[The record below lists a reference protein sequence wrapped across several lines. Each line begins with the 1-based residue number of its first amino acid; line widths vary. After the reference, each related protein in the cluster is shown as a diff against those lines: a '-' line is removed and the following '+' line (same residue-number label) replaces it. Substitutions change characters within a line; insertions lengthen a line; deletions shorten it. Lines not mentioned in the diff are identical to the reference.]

1 MTIKGKG
8 DPSSDDLEAL
18 KKYFGS
24 GGGKSSGGGRVYM
37 GTTWETSGPHGGS
50 GSVSPEKKPMNIW
63 VSQDE
68 ALGNFYNWG
77 QKKQRDFLAKGIIGG
92 QLKLGD
98 GPVEAGKLWAKLV
111 KEASKYGA
119 AGKKISP
126 FDILAAYVGASGGTS
141 KSAWVRQGD
150 FEVNSVTGEKR
161 YVGPRFKT
169 ETQSRAD
176 LTDPDTAR
184 AMATKLFQDLMG
196 RDPGAGELTAF
207 GRALNEAER
216 GSPVVETSTTEYDM
230 KTGEP
235 IGANTTSSGGL
246 TADARTYIGEQQ
258 IKKKKEYGVNQA
270 VTTYQNA
277 LESLIYGA
285 PDGTG

>member
-1 MTIKGKG
+1 MTITGKG
-8 DPSSDDLEAL
+8 DPSSDELVIL
-18 KKYFGS
+18 KKYFGA
-24 GGGKSSGGGRVYM
+24 GGGKSSGSGRVFM
-37 GTTWETSGPHGGS
+37 GTTWETSGPHGSS
-50 GSVSPEKKPMNIW
+50 GSVAPEKKPTSIW
-63 VSQDE
+63 VSEED
-68 ALGNFYNWG
+68 ALGDFYNWSSK
-77 QKKQRDFLAKGIIGG
+77 QQRDFLAKGIIGG

-98 GPVEAGKLWAKLV
+98 GPVEAGKLWSKLV
-111 KEASKYGA
+111 KEAAKYGA
-119 AGKKISP
+119 ADKKVSP
-126 FDILAAYVGASGGTS
+126 LDILAAYVGSSGG

-150 FEVNSVTGEKR
+150 FEINSVTGEKR

-169 ETQSRAD
+169 ETQSRVD

-184 AMATKLFQDLMG
+184 AMATKLFQDMMG
-196 RDPGAGELTAF
+196 RDPGSGELTAF

-216 GSPVVETSTTEYDM
+216 SSPVVQTTTTEYDM
-230 KTGEP
+230 KTGES

-246 TADARTYIGEQQ
+246 TADARGYLGEQQ

-285 PDGTG
+285 PDGAG

>member
-1 MTIKGKG
+1 VTITGKG
-8 DPSSDDLEAL
+8 NPSSDDLEIL

-24 GGGKSSGGGRVYM
+24 GGGKSRGGGRVFM
-37 GTTWETSGPHGGS
+37 GTSWDTVGPHGSS
-50 GSVSPEKKPMNIW
+50 GSVAPEKKPMNIW
-63 VSQDE
+63 VSQDD
-68 ALGNFYNWG
+68 ALGDFYNWSN
-77 QKKQRDFLAKGIIGG
+77 KKQRDFLAKGIISG

-111 KEASKYGA
+111 KEAAKYGA
-119 AGKKISP
+119 AGKKVSP
-126 FDILAAYVGASGGTS
+126 LDILAAYVGSSGG

-150 FEVNSVTGEKR
+150 FDVNTVTGEKR

-169 ETQSRAD
+169 QTDTRVD

-184 AMATKLFQDLMG
+184 AMATKIFQDMMG

-216 GSPVVETSTTEYDM
+216 SSPVVQSTTTEYDM
-230 KTGEP
+230 KSGEP
-235 IGANTTSSGGL
+235 IGTNTSSSGGL
-246 TADARTYIGEQQ
+246 TADARAYIGEQQ
-258 IKKKKEYGVNQA
+258 IKKKKEYGATQA

-277 LESLIYGA
+277 LEGLIYGA
-285 PDGTG
+285 PE

>member
-1 MTIKGKG
+1 MTITGKG
-8 DPSSDDLEAL
+8 DPSSDELEIL

-24 GGGKSSGGGRVYM
+24 GSGGKSSGGGRVFM
-37 GTTWETSGPHGGS
+37 GTTWDTSGPHGGS
-50 GSVSPEKKPMNIW
+50 GAVAPDKKPTNIW
-63 VSQDE
+63 VSEEE
-68 ALGNFYNWG
+68 AMNDFYNWSNK
-77 QKKQRDFLAKGIIGG
+77 QQRDFLAKGIIGG

-98 GPVEAGKLWAKLV
+98 GPVEAGKFWSKLV
-111 KEASKYGA
+111 KEAAKYGA
-119 AGKKISP
+119 AGKKVSP
-126 FDILAAYVGASGGTS
+126 LDILAAYVGSSGG

-150 FEVNSVTGEKR
+150 FEINSVTGEKR

-169 ETQSRAD
+169 ETQSRVD

-184 AMATKLFQDLMG
+184 AMATKLFQDMMG

-216 GSPVVETSTTEYDM
+216 SSPVVQTTTTEYDM
-230 KTGEP
+230 KTGES

-246 TADARTYIGEQQ
+246 TADARAYIGEQQ

-277 LESLIYGA
+277 LENLIYGA

>member
-1 MTIKGKG
+1 MTITGKG
-8 DPSSDDLEAL
+8 DPSSDELEIL
-18 KKYFGS
+18 KKYFGAG
-24 GGGKSSGGGRVYM
+24 GGGKSSGGGRVFM

-50 GSVSPEKKPMNIW
+50 GSVAPEKKPTNIW
-63 VSQDE
+63 VSEEE
-68 ALGNFYNWG
+68 ALSDFYNWSNK
-77 QKKQRDFLAKGIIGG
+77 QQRDFLAKGIIGG

-98 GPVEAGKLWAKLV
+98 GPVEAGKFWSKLV
-111 KEASKYGA
+111 KEAAKYGA
-119 AGKKISP
+119 AGKKVSP
-126 FDILAAYVGASGGTS
+126 LDILAAYVGSSGG

-169 ETQSRAD
+169 ETQSRVD

-184 AMATKLFQDLMG
+184 AMATKLFQDMMG

-216 GSPVVETSTTEYDM
+216 SSPVVQTTTTEYEM
-230 KTGEP
+230 KTGES
-235 IGANTTSSGGL
+235 IGSNTTSSGGL
-246 TADARTYIGEQQ
+246 TADARAYIGEQQ